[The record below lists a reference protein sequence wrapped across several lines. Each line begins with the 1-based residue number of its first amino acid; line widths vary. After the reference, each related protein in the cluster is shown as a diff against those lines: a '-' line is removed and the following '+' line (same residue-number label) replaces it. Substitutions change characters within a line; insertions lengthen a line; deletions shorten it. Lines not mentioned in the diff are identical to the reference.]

1 MEPRV
6 GLGNRGAGCA
16 PSLEPAFEIPHALRK
31 PVGKVSAP
39 EPPEDKS

>member
-1 MEPRV
+1 MKLRV

-16 PSLEPAFEIPHALRK
+16 PSLEPAFENLDALCQ
-31 PVGKVSAP
+31 PVGKGSAP